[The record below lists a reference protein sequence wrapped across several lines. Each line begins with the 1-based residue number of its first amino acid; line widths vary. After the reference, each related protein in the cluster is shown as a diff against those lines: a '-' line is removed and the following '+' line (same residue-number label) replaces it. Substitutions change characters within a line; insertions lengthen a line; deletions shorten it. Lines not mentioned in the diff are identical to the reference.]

1 LEARLAS
8 AAAAAGLV
16 GARVTAVPLTS
27 GETFYRLAGAGR
39 MLWAYVAGRAKV
51 CNVCHDIF
59 FIVVFDDGGRI
70 VNLAPITITKYK
82 NVEFD
87 EKDVAFLKS
96 RVVGRLLSREI
107 VFDPAVD
114 AVSTATMSSALVFD
128 TLRRLRE
135 TWDGMVK
142 AGLAKP

>member
-1 LEARLAS
+1 
-8 AAAAAGLV
+8 
-16 GARVTAVPLTS
+16 
-27 GETFYRLAGAGR
+27 
-39 MLWAYVAGRAKV
+39 MVAGRAKV

-59 FIVVFDDGGRI
+59 FIVVFDDGGLV
-70 VNLAPITITKYK
+70 VNLAPIIITKYK

-87 EKDVAFLKS
+87 ANDVAFLKS

-107 VFDPAVD
+107 VFDPTVD

-135 TWDGMVK
+135 TWAGMVK